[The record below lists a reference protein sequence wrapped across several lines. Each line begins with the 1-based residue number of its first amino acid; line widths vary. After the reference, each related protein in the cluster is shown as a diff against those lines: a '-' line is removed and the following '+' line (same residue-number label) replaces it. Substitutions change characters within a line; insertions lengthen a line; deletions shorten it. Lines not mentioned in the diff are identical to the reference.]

1 MKNTN
6 NLNLIRLFFSQ
17 CSFNRLCYKK
27 NKKKK
32 DTAVQ
37 TDR

>member
-1 MKNTN
+1 MENTN
-6 NLNLIRLFFSQ
+6 DLNLIRLFFL
-17 CSFNRLCYKK
+17 NLLLIVDVKK
-27 NKKKK
+27 NKKK